1 MNINEL
7 AARVYNQNKAVGWW
21 DNPDRCIF
29 QTLQLVN
36 TEIAE
41 ATEGDRKNLMDDKL
55 PHRSMPEVEM
65 ADTLIR
71 LVDLAGHHGWHFK
84 DLGISNQFLN
94 LVNNTG
100 ARHLIATI
108 SVCELGI
115 ELLLGVKNGKPN
127 PDAVAAAYNVAIS
140 TLLKICETEDYDLNG
155 AVEEKLAFNANRP
168 DHKRENR
175 ALKHGKS
182 Y

>member
-7 AARVYNQNKAVGWW
+7 AIRVYNQNKAVGWW

-41 ATEGDRKNLMDDKL
+41 ATEGDRKSLMDDKL
-55 PHRSMPEVEM
+55 PHRLMAEVEM

-71 LVDLAGHHGWHFK
+71 LVDLAGHEHWVYR
-84 DLGISNQFLN
+84 DGIPNSFLS
-94 LVNNTG
+94 LVENTG
-100 ARHLIATI
+100 ARHLVATI
-108 SVCELGI
+108 TVCELGI
-115 ELLLGVKNGKPN
+115 ELLRSAKSGKQN
-127 PDAVAAAYNVAIS
+127 HAGKEATYCVAIA
-140 TLLKICETEDYDLNG
+140 TILKICEIEGYDIAG
-155 AVEEKLAFNANRP
+155 AVEEKLAFNVTRE

-175 ALKHGKS
+175 ALEHGKS

>member
-7 AARVYNQNKAVGWW
+7 AKRVYEQNKAVGWW
-21 DNPDRCIF
+21 DDPDRCVF

-55 PHRSMPEVEM
+55 PHRKMAEVEM

-71 LVDLAGHHGWHFK
+71 LVDLAGRYNWIYIQNVSSSDYLREVSTTAG
-84 DLGISNQFLN
+84 
-94 LVNNTG
+94 
-100 ARHLIATI
+100 RHLVATMT
-108 SVCELGI
+108 VCELARRLMTERWI
-115 ELLLGVKNGKPN
+115 DA
-127 PDAVAAAYNVAIS
+127 PDPYDIAVRYSFTINTILS
-140 TLLKICETEDYDLNG
+140 ICELEGYEIEG
-155 AVEEKLAFNANRP
+155 AVEEKLQFNATRI
-168 DHKRENR
+168 DHSREHR
-175 ALKHGKS
+175 AKAGGKK